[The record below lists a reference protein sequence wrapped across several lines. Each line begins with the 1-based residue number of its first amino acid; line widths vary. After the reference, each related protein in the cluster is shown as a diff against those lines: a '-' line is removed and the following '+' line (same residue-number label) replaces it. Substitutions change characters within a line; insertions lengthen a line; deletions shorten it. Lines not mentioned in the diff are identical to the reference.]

1 MVSKT
6 DDIPASVPNCNPVD
20 IADEAGDGA
29 HSCKESSKTGVKDSC
44 GCGEPNRPTSC
55 VVNPS
60 LHNTECSRHINIQYI
75 DLVTQCASSWD
86 KCLKNGL
93 AAFVRLHL
101 CTECGNV

>member
-29 HSCKESSKTGVKDSC
+29 HSCKESSKTGVKDSG

-55 VVNPS
+55 VVNPR
-60 LHNTECSRHINIQYI
+60 LHSTECSRHINIQYI
-75 DLVTQCASSWD
+75 DHRVQCASSCD

-93 AAFVRLHL
+93 AVFVRLHL

>member
-44 GCGEPNRPTSC
+44 GCGEPNRPTSY

-60 LHNTECSRHINIQYI
+60 LHNTECSRHINIQSIYCI
-75 DLVTQCASSWD
+75 QCASSCD

-93 AAFVRLHL
+93 AAFVRLYL
-101 CTECGNV
+101 CIECGNV